1 MFQRFGRALRVATH
15 VIAARGR
22 GRTLGTIYPRCYG
35 HRAAGFFNK
44 HVANAARVARF
55 RESQRCSVRPFSRSP
70 SVRSDRCVVASLQG
84 GGLSRDITRTR
95 LRFHA
100 LTQRGFIGCTTATP
114 VCALLCLLIPGQLSW
129 TGQDRPVTVRR
140 RVVVVCARV
149 CLQYMGLYCSVFDCQ
164 SPVSASNSH
173 IFTNQP
179 RRTEPASFDV

>member
-1 MFQRFGRALRVATH
+1 MVTVRQVSSISTLPTRHGSPAFGKVS
-15 VIAARGR
+15 AAR
-22 GRTLGTIYPRCYG
+22 CD
-35 HRAAGFFNK
+35 HF
-44 HVANAARVARF
+44 HVLHPCGQTGVLWPRF
-55 RESQRCSVRPFSRSP
+55 R
-70 SVRSDRCVVASLQG
+70 